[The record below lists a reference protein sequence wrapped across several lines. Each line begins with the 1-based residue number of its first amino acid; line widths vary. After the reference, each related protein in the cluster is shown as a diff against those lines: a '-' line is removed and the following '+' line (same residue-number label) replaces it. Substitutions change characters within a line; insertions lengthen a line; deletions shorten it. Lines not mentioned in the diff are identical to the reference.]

1 MKSVLILAYK
11 HTNISSIIEAIKIYR
26 IKHKDL
32 LFTLLSD
39 SFSYKEYCKNIDGL
53 NVQFM
58 ENINS
63 TVIRDIMRKF
73 NFVIDLC
80 NEFEHQ
86 KPTFFFY
93 SKKKDELSFLV
104 PFNSNDYENAF
115 NIIKFLNTS
124 LPASLEIDYI
134 ETNRYLNDTFL
145 KELKLNK
152 DFKGVVDPSNFFKPN
167 QGIHL
172 VEESKLDF
180 LKSFYNALNDKQKE
194 SSQKKTIGGYFSK
207 IVFSF
212 QKDEAYDRAVYN
224 LFSYPISL
232 IEKNIVTTVSEHFN
246 SSEFILLFML
256 FSKMN
261 NVD

>member
-1 MKSVLILAYK
+1 MKKVLIIAYK
-11 HTNISSIIEAIKIYR
+11 HTNITSITEAIKIYR

-53 NVQFM
+53 TVQFI

-63 TVIRDIMRKF
+63 IEIRDIMREF
-73 NFVIDLC
+73 DFAIDLC
-80 NEFEHQ
+80 NEFQNQ

-93 SKKKDELSFLV
+93 CKKKDELSFLV
-104 PFNSNDYENAF
+104 PFNNNAYENAF
-115 NIIKFLNTS
+115 DVINFLDTR
-124 LPASLEIDYI
+124 LLTSLEIDYI
-134 ETNRYLNDTFL
+134 ETKRYLNDVFIKRL
-145 KELKLNK
+145 ELNPN
-152 DFKGVVDPSNFFKPN
+152 FRGVIDPFNFFKLN

-194 SSQKKTIGGYFSK
+194 ASQKKTIGGYFSK

-212 QKDEAYDRAVYN
+212 QKDETYDRAAYN

-232 IEKNIVTTVSEHFN
+232 IENTIVSTVSEHFN

-256 FSKMN
+256 FSKIN
-261 NVD
+261 NSN

>member
-1 MKSVLILAYK
+1 MKKVLIIAYK
-11 HTNISSIIEAIKIYR
+11 HTNITSITEAIKIYR

-53 NVQFM
+53 TVQFI

-63 TVIRDIMRKF
+63 IEIRDIMREF
-73 NFVIDLC
+73 DFAIDLC
-80 NEFEHQ
+80 NEFQNQ

-104 PFNSNDYENAF
+104 PFNNNAYENAF
-115 NIIKFLNTS
+115 DVINFLDTR
-124 LPASLEIDYI
+124 LLISLEIDYI
-134 ETNRYLNDTFL
+134 ETKRYLNDVFIKRL
-145 KELKLNK
+145 ELNPN
-152 DFKGVVDPSNFFKPN
+152 FRGVIDPFNFFKLN

-194 SSQKKTIGGYFSK
+194 ASQKKTIGGYFSK

-212 QKDEAYDRAVYN
+212 QKDETYDRAAYN

-232 IEKNIVTTVSEHFN
+232 IENTIVSTVSEHFN

-261 NVD
+261 NPN